1 MNVVALI
8 GIHTERRTAMAKKV
22 LIVGAGYAGIE
33 AALTLN
39 KKKKKEDLE
48 ITLIDKNDYH
58 TLLTELHEVAGNRI
72 SEEGIRIP
80 LRSIFKYTN
89 VNLVMDEITCFDFD
103 NNKVSSATT
112 VYEYDYLM
120 LSMGSSP
127 NFFGIPGL
135 KEHAFTLWSFDDAVK
150 IREHIKKCFTLA
162 SQEKDK
168 EARSRLLTFV
178 VAGAGFTGVEMI
190 GELAIWSKSLCREYK
205 IDRKEVRL
213 TIVDMLPRILN
224 TLEEKN
230 SKKAHQYLEK
240 KLHVEVMLNKKI
252 KAATENSLICEGGEI
267 KTATVIWAAGIKACD
282 GADCMLIERANAPK
296 RIKVDEFCRT
306 ENKNVYSVGDLGGLE
321 DENGRPYAAMVE
333 NAIQTA
339 HGAAENILND
349 IRGKEQKKVTVK
361 FHGTMVSVGNYFCV
375 SEIMGKSLPVWL
387 SILMK
392 FFVNIHYLWE
402 ITGFRGISR
411 YLYHELLERR
421 QKKNIVEQHYS
432 TRMQAW
438 WLTPLRL
445 FLGGMWLYEGIVK
458 ISDGWFNSP
467 KLASFLGMATDATSA
482 ATGAGAFVTRL
493 DDAVAI
499 KTGILNFFMGTES
512 RLVEG
517 IEISAQHFARVE
529 FFHFG
534 DFSLVPW
541 FLQNVV
547 LANDGVAMFF
557 QVLVVILEVLVG
569 LMLLGGA
576 FTFIGSFISVGLM
589 VMFLSSTGLYEKSW
603 WMLFASIATMGGA
616 GRAFGLDYYIIPY
629 LNNVWESYWKNKK
642 FRLFFKR
649 SLDRFE

>member
-1 MNVVALI
+1 
-8 GIHTERRTAMAKKV
+8 MAKRV

-39 KKKKKEDLE
+39 RRKKKNDLE

-89 VNLVMDEITCFDFD
+89 VNLVLDEITSFDLEH
-103 NNKVSSATT
+103 NRVASVKKQ
-112 VYEYDYLM
+112 YEYDYLI
-120 LSMGSSP
+120 LAMGSTP

-135 KEHAFTLWSFDDAVK
+135 KENAFTLWSFDDAVR

-168 EARSRLLTFV
+168 EARRRFLTFV

-190 GELAIWSKSLCREYK
+190 GELAIWVRSLCKEYK

-224 TLEEKN
+224 NLKEHN
-230 SKKAHQYLEK
+230 SSKAHKYLER
-240 KLHVEVMLNKKI
+240 KLHVEVMLNTKI
-252 KAATENSLICEGGEI
+252 KEATEKGLIYEGGEI
-267 KTATVIWAAGIKACD
+267 EAATVIWAAGIKASED
-282 GADCMLIERANAPK
+282 ADSLKIEKLGGPK
-296 RIKVDEFCRT
+296 RLKVDEFCRT
-306 ENKNVYSVGDLGGLE
+306 EYKNVYSVGDLGGLA
-321 DENGRPYAAMVE
+321 DEAGRPYAAMVE

-339 HGAAENILND
+339 HGAAENIINQ

-375 SEIMGKSLPVWL
+375 AEIMNRSLPVWL
-387 SILMK
+387 SVIMK
-392 FFVNIHYLWE
+392 FMVNIHYLWE

-411 YLYHELLERR
+411 YLYHEVLERKQR
-421 QKKNIVEQHYS
+421 KMLVEQHWS
-432 TRMQAW
+432 TRLQAW

-458 ISDGWFNSP
+458 VTEGWLLSP
-467 KLASFLGMATDATSA
+467 KLAQFLGMATDATSA
-482 ATGAGAFVTRL
+482 ASGNSAYVTRV
-493 DDAVAI
+493 DDIIAI
-499 KTGILNFFMGTES
+499 KTGLINFFLGTES
-512 RLVEG
+512 RLVDG
-517 IEISAQHFARVE
+517 VSIASQKLVKVE
-529 FFHFG
+529 LFHFG
-534 DFSLVPW
+534 DFSLIPW
-541 FLQNVV
+541 FLQHVV
-547 LANDGVAMFF
+547 LVNDAVAMFF
-557 QVLVVILEVLVG
+557 QVLVVVFEILVG

-576 FTFIGSFISVGLM
+576 FTFLGSLISVGLLT
-589 VMFLSSTGLYEKSW
+589 MFITSTGLYQKDW
-603 WMLFASIATMGGA
+603 WMIFAGIATMGGA
-616 GRAFGLDYYIIPY
+616 GRAFGLDYYLIPY

-642 FRLFFKR
+642 IRLFFKR
-649 SLDRFE
+649 SLDRFD

>member
-1 MNVVALI
+1 
-8 GIHTERRTAMAKKV
+8 MAKKV

-39 KKKKKEDLE
+39 KKKKKEDIE
-48 ITLIDKNDYH
+48 ITLVDKNDYH

-72 SEEGIRIP
+72 SEEGIRIS
-80 LRSIFKYTN
+80 LRSIFKYTSVN
-89 VNLVMDEITCFDFD
+89 VVMDEIVSFDLD
-103 NNKVSSATT
+103 NNKACSKER
-112 VYEYDYLM
+112 VYEYDYLI
-120 LSMGSSP
+120 LAMGSTP

-135 KEHAFTLWSFDDAVK
+135 AEHAFTLWSYEDAIK

-162 SQEKDK
+162 SQETDKD
-168 EARSRLLTFV
+168 ARRRLLSFV

-205 IDRKEVRL
+205 IDPKEVRL
-213 TIVDMLPRILN
+213 VVVDMLPRILN
-224 TLEEKN
+224 NLKESN
-230 SKKAHQYLEK
+230 SAKAHKYLEK
-240 KLHVEVMLNKKI
+240 KLKVEVMLNTKI
-252 KAATENSLICEGGEI
+252 KEATDKGIVFENG
-267 KTATVIWAAGIKACD
+267 KVDAATVIWAAGIKAVD
-282 GADCMLIERANAPK
+282 EAENLNLEKSGRQFRL
-296 RIKVDEFCRT
+296 KVDEYCRT
-306 ENKNVYSVGDLGGLE
+306 EYPNVYSVGDQGGLT
-321 DENGRPYAAMVE
+321 DKDGKPYAAMVE
-333 NAIQTA
+333 NAIQSA
-339 HGAAENILND
+339 HGTAENILND
-349 IRGKEQKKVTVK
+349 IRGKDQKKVEVK

-375 SEIMGKSLPVWL
+375 SEIMGKSLPVWI

-402 ITGFRGISR
+402 ITGFRGVSR

-458 ISDGWFNSP
+458 VVEGWLSSP
-467 KLASFLGMATDATSA
+467 KLASFLGMASDATSA
-482 ATGAGAFVTRL
+482 ASGSATFITRI
-493 DDAVAI
+493 DESVAI
-499 KTGILNFFMGTES
+499 KTGLINFFLGTES

-517 IEISAQHFARVE
+517 VTISSQHFAKVE
-529 FFHFG
+529 LFHFG

-557 QVLVVILEVLVG
+557 QVLVVVFEILIG

-576 FTFIGSFISVGLM
+576 FTFIGSFISLGLLT
-589 VMFLSSTGLYEKSW
+589 MFLTSTGLYEKSW
-603 WMLFASIATMGGA
+603 WMIFASIATLGGA
-616 GRAFGLDYYIIPY
+616 GRAFGLDYYLIPY
-629 LNNVWESYWKNKK
+629 LNNVWESYWKNRK

-649 SLDRFE
+649 SLDRFD

>member
-1 MNVVALI
+1 
-8 GIHTERRTAMAKKV
+8 MAKKV

-39 KKKKKEDLE
+39 KKKKKEDIE
-48 ITLIDKNDYH
+48 ITLVDKNDYH

-72 SEEGIRIP
+72 SEEGIRIS
-80 LRSIFKYTN
+80 LRSIFKYTSVN
-89 VNLVMDEITCFDFD
+89 VVMDEIVSFDLD
-103 NNKVSSATT
+103 NNKACSKER
-112 VYEYDYLM
+112 VYEYDYLI
-120 LSMGSSP
+120 LAMGSTP

-135 KEHAFTLWSFDDAVK
+135 AEHAFTLWSYEDAIK

-162 SQEKDK
+162 SQETDKD
-168 EARSRLLTFV
+168 ARRRLLSFV

-205 IDRKEVRL
+205 IDPKEVRL
-213 TIVDMLPRILN
+213 VVVDMLPRILN
-224 TLEEKN
+224 NLKESN
-230 SKKAHQYLEK
+230 SAKAHKYLEK
-240 KLHVEVMLNKKI
+240 KLKVEVMLNTKI
-252 KAATENSLICEGGEI
+252 KEATDKGIVFENG
-267 KTATVIWAAGIKACD
+267 KVDAATVIWAAGIKAVD
-282 GADCMLIERANAPK
+282 EADNLNLEKSGRQF
-296 RIKVDEFCRT
+296 RLKVDEYCRT
-306 ENKNVYSVGDLGGLE
+306 EYPNVYSVGDQGGLT
-321 DENGRPYAAMVE
+321 DKDGKPYAAMVE
-333 NAIQTA
+333 NAIQSA
-339 HGAAENILND
+339 HGTAENILND
-349 IRGKEQKKVTVK
+349 IRGKDQKKVEVK

-375 SEIMGKSLPVWL
+375 SEIMGKSLPVWI

-402 ITGFRGISR
+402 ITGFRGVSR

-421 QKKNIVEQHYS
+421 QRKNIVEQHYS

-458 ISDGWFNSP
+458 VVEGWLSSP
-467 KLASFLGMATDATSA
+467 KLASFLGMASDATSA
-482 ATGAGAFVTRL
+482 ASGSATFITRI
-493 DDAVAI
+493 DESVAI
-499 KTGILNFFMGTES
+499 KTGLINFFLGTES

-517 IEISAQHFARVE
+517 VTISSQHFAKVE
-529 FFHFG
+529 LFHFG

-557 QVLVVILEVLVG
+557 QVLVVVFEILIG

-576 FTFIGSFISVGLM
+576 FTFIGSFISLGLLT
-589 VMFLSSTGLYEKSW
+589 MFLTSTGLYEKSW
-603 WMLFASIATMGGA
+603 WMIFASIATLGGA
-616 GRAFGLDYYIIPY
+616 GRAFGLDYYLIPY
-629 LNNVWESYWKNKK
+629 LNNVWESYWKNRK

-649 SLDRFE
+649 SLDRFD

>member
-1 MNVVALI
+1 
-8 GIHTERRTAMAKKV
+8 MAKKV

-39 KKKKKEDLE
+39 KKKKKEGIE
-48 ITLIDKNDYH
+48 ITLVDKNDYH

-72 SEEGIRIP
+72 SEEGIRIS
-80 LRSIFKYTN
+80 LRSIFKYTSVN
-89 VNLVMDEITCFDFD
+89 VVMDEIVSFDLD
-103 NNKVSSATT
+103 NNKACSKER
-112 VYEYDYLM
+112 VYEYDYLI
-120 LSMGSSP
+120 LAMGSTP

-135 KEHAFTLWSFDDAVK
+135 AEHAFTLWSYEDAIK

-162 SQEKDK
+162 SQETDKD
-168 EARSRLLTFV
+168 ARRRLLSFV

-205 IDRKEVRL
+205 IDPKEVRL
-213 TIVDMLPRILN
+213 VVVDMLPRILN
-224 TLEEKN
+224 NLKESN
-230 SKKAHQYLEK
+230 SAKAHKYLEK
-240 KLHVEVMLNKKI
+240 KLKVEVMLNTKI
-252 KAATENSLICEGGEI
+252 KEATDKGIVFENG
-267 KTATVIWAAGIKACD
+267 KVDAATVIWAAGIKAVD
-282 GADCMLIERANAPK
+282 EAENLNLEKSGRQFRL
-296 RIKVDEFCRT
+296 KVDEYCRT
-306 ENKNVYSVGDLGGLE
+306 EYPNVYSVGDQGGLT
-321 DENGRPYAAMVE
+321 DKDGKPYAAMVE
-333 NAIQTA
+333 NAIQSA
-339 HGAAENILND
+339 HGTAENILND
-349 IRGKEQKKVTVK
+349 IRGKDQKKVEVK

-375 SEIMGKSLPVWL
+375 SEIMGKSLPVWI

-402 ITGFRGISR
+402 ITGFRGVSR

-458 ISDGWFNSP
+458 VVEGWLSSP
-467 KLASFLGMATDATSA
+467 KLASFLGMASDATSA
-482 ATGAGAFVTRL
+482 ASGSATFITRI
-493 DDAVAI
+493 DESVAI
-499 KTGILNFFMGTES
+499 KTGLINFFLGTES

-517 IEISAQHFARVE
+517 VTISSQHFAKVE
-529 FFHFG
+529 LFHFG

-557 QVLVVILEVLVG
+557 QVLVVVFEILIG

-576 FTFIGSFISVGLM
+576 FTFIGSFISLGLLT
-589 VMFLSSTGLYEKSW
+589 MFLTSTGLYEKSW
-603 WMLFASIATMGGA
+603 WMIFASIATLGGA
-616 GRAFGLDYYIIPY
+616 GRAFGLDYYLIPY
-629 LNNVWESYWKNKK
+629 LNNVWESYWKNRK

-649 SLDRFE
+649 SLDRFD